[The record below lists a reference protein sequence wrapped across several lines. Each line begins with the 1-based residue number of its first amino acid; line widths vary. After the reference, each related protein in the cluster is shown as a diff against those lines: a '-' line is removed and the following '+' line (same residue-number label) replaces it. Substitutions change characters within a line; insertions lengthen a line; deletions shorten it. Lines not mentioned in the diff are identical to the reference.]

1 MGLCSFSVEVIHV
14 AITEPSH
21 FVVKF
26 LVDETVCVIP
36 RKNVVSEI
44 VPSVGDKC
52 DVKWSDG
59 DILTATL
66 LAAGKTTYIAALP
79 HNIMLNTALRIVSR

>member
-1 MGLCSFSVEVIHV
+1 MGLRSFSVEIIHV
-14 AITEPSH
+14 SITVPSH

-26 LVDETVCVIP
+26 LVDETVIP

-44 VPSVGDKC
+44 MPSVGDNC

-59 DILTATL
+59 
-66 LAAGKTTYIAALP
+66 
-79 HNIMLNTALRIVSR
+79 